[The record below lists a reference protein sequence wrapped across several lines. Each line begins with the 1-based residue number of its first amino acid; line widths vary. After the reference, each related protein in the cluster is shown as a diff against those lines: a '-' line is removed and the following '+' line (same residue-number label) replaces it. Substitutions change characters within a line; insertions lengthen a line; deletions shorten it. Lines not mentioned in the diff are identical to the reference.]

1 MKYVLNVK
9 RCLRHLYALNTKSDQ
24 NSNTAFNTHLSK
36 ICHTYP
42 TLMKLGTVIPYL
54 WQMPKRY
61 ESRNTPLEFNI
72 FSLEIRKFCCIK
84 KYRYRLYFGTQ
95 FLILLT
101 FFESLKIVLMNMVTI
116 LVISA
121 KKALKRL
128 GVNLSRVCGFFK
140 NASSKVRVKRWFFVA
155 FNKVISHIFCENIIE
170 IP

>member
-24 NSNTAFNTHLSK
+24 NSNTAFNTYLSK

-72 FSLEIRKFCCIK
+72 FSL
-84 KYRYRLYFGTQ
+84 
-95 FLILLT
+95 
-101 FFESLKIVLMNMVTI
+101 
-116 LVISA
+116 
-121 KKALKRL
+121 
-128 GVNLSRVCGFFK
+128 
-140 NASSKVRVKRWFFVA
+140 
-155 FNKVISHIFCENIIE
+155 
-170 IP
+170 

>member
-24 NSNTAFNTHLSK
+24 NSNTAFNTYLSK

-61 ESRNTPLEFNI
+61 ESRNTPLEFCRFSI
-72 FSLEIRKFCCIK
+72 CSLEIRQIVFW
-84 KYRYRLYFGTQ
+84 YRISNSFNSFWVFEDCFNEYGYNFGD
-95 FLILLT
+95 
-101 FFESLKIVLMNMVTI
+101 
-116 LVISA
+116 IS

-128 GVNLSRVCGFFK
+128 GVNLCRLCVFFK
-140 NASSKVRVKRWFFVA
+140 NASSKVRVKRWFFVT

-170 IP
+170 IL